1 MILQV
6 GVKALIQ
13 NAEGKF
19 LVLARNFA
27 NYADINK
34 KDAWDIPGG
43 RINPG
48 TPLIENLAREI
59 MEETGLTLTTKPK
72 LICAQDIL
80 RGEDKHVVRL
90 TYFVG
95 KLDGKV
101 VLDTKEH
108 SAFKWLSAGEIKA
121 SDDIDQYLREAVDFL
136 PATISL

>member
-1 MILQV
+1 MNLQV

-13 NAEGKF
+13 NAEGRF

-48 TPLIENLAREI
+48 TALIENLAREI

-80 RGEDKHVVRL
+80 RGTEKHVVRL

-108 SAFKWLSAGEIKA
+108 STFEWFSAQEIKTRE
-121 SDDIDQYLREAVDFL
+121 DIDQYLREAID
-136 PATISL
+136 SLSLL

>member
-1 MILQV
+1 MNLQV

-13 NAEGKF
+13 NAEGRF
-19 LVLARNFA
+19 LVLARNLA
-27 NYADINK
+27 NYSDINK

-48 TPLIENLAREI
+48 TSLIENLAREI

-80 RGEDKHVVRL
+80 RGTEKHVVRL

-108 SAFKWLSAGEIKA
+108 STFEWFSAQEIKTRE
-121 SDDIDQYLREAVDFL
+121 DIDQYLREAID
-136 PATISL
+136 SLSLL